1 MMSAYK
7 KTAILDDALEKKLQK
22 FLSEKFPASTPAQ
35 EHFLSL
41 LKAYK
46 ASGLAEENLCSEI
59 FASSQKVDEGKF
71 WANVWEAMVYRHIIN
86 LKYTF
91 IKPIFS
97 GKDKLGPDFCFS
109 YNDQNIWIEATSLN
123 PGSNFPSEWLDAE
136 KRKAGSSPPYEA
148 MLLRWTTALGAKN
161 KQYKKWNNIVKDDEP
176 FIIAINSS
184 QLSLPP
190 PEDFG
195 ISQMPWAV
203 EVAYTVGPLTLSK
216 QGIKH
221 SARLSVEKSPNEKSP
236 KVNIPTGL
244 FLNPDYNQ
252 VSAVIGCSRNCMLG
266 DKLYLSVVHN
276 PLAVNPCPQK
286 IFGDCMEYILQENN
300 DSWDITPIQ

>member
-1 MMSAYK
+1 
-7 KTAILDDALEKKLQK
+7 
-22 FLSEKFPASTPAQ
+22 
-35 EHFLSL
+35 EHFVSL

-71 WANVWEAMVYRHIIN
+71 LANVWEAMVYRHILN

-91 IKPIFS
+91 IKPTFS

-123 PGSNFPSEWLDAE
+123 PGPNFPSEWLDAE
-136 KRKAGSSPPYEA
+136 KRKAGSSMPHEA
-148 MLLRWTTALGAKN
+148 MLLRWTTALAEKN

-184 QLSLPP
+184 RLSLSPH
-190 PEDFG
+190 EDFG
-195 ISQMPWAV
+195 ISQTPWAV
-203 EVAYTVGPLTLSK
+203 EATYPVRHWTLSK
-216 QGIKH
+216 QGIKY
-221 SARLSVEKSPNEKSP
+221 SARLSVEKSP
-236 KVNIPTGL
+236 KVNIPTGI

-286 IFGDCMEYILQENN
+286 IFGDCMEYILQENY